1 MGIAHAK
8 ALRLEPVYLRSD
20 NYCQLF
26 GLAARWARGG
36 GGQGQSERDVAGST
50 DWALIMEGQVGR
62 AEGLNLILQA
72 MEGF

>member
-8 ALRLEPVYLRSD
+8 ALRLEPAYLRSD
-20 NYCQLF
+20 SCCQLF
-26 GLAARWARGG
+26 GLAARWAGGG

-50 DWALIMEGQVGR
+50 DWALIVEGRVGH
-62 AEGLNLILQA
+62 AEGLNFILQA